1 MWVLTFHCGG
11 AVASSV
17 WLHPIRHRRD
27 PTHALVA
34 SRRRRHSPIAQS
46 IEPKNICVKTS
57 YPLRRRRVRHVHVGM
72 NGQHGLVVLVRHHNH
87 EIVLLQAFQN
97 LFQEF

>member
-27 PTHALVA
+27 HARVA

-46 IEPKNICVKTS
+46 IEPKDICVKL
-57 YPLRRRRVRHVHVGM
+57 LRRRRVRHVDIWVH
-72 NGQHGLVVLVRHHNH
+72 GQHGLVVLVRHYYD
-87 EIVLLQAFQN
+87 
-97 LFQEF
+97 

>member
-46 IEPKNICVKTS
+46 IEPKNTCVTYYS
-57 YPLRRRRVRHVHVGM
+57 NLRRRRVGHVDIWVHGK
-72 NGQHGLVVLVRHHNH
+72 HGLVVLVRDHNH
-87 EIVLLQAFQN
+87 EIVLLQSFED
-97 LFQEF
+97 LFE

>member
-34 SRRRRHSPIAQS
+34 SRRRRHSPIAQL
-46 IEPKNICVKTS
+46 IEPKNTCVKS
-57 YPLRRRRVRHVHVGM
+57 YSNLRRRRVRDVHVRV
-72 NGQHGLVVLVRHHNH
+72 HGKYWLVVLVRDDDDQV
-87 EIVLLQAFQN
+87 VLLQSFEN
-97 LFQEF
+97 LFE